1 MSIQDALK
9 GIRRRYADH
18 LHDHRAQ
25 LFNLVQDA
33 RQGSDPVAAI
43 EQIRFRAHKISGTA
57 ATLGFQSLGETAA
70 LCEQRANVC
79 LEAQAHVDPMLAV
92 ATQLIDRIDE
102 ALGDIG

>member
-25 LFNLVQDA
+25 LSNLVQDA
-33 RQGSDPVAAI
+33 RQGPDPVAAI

-57 ATLGFQSLGETAA
+57 ATLGFQSLGGNGRLVRAA
-70 LCEQRANVC
+70 RKRLPRGAGACGPHAC
-79 LEAQAHVDPMLAV
+79 GCHAA
-92 ATQLIDRIDE
+92 DRPDR
-102 ALGDIG
+102 